1 MRLKMLLL
9 GLSIT
14 LILSCQIGQ
23 NASEPAGQTRGFSVT
38 SITDA
43 IIPTLSQTPSSTPI
57 PTSTPTLDPLT
68 ATALFEEQATQIAA
82 NAIATDQAKN
92 TIATST
98 ASANN
103 ALATVN
109 AMNMTA
115 TARQETANL
124 NATEIAQYTS
134 IDPNELITHPNDH
147 IGESV
152 VVRGRV
158 FYVINNTDFQIWLD
172 GVSYEPVHIAMVNPY
187 NDIFEN
193 NSVTVYGIVAG
204 EACGTNISGGQVCQP
219 QIVGVFYEKR

>member
-1 MRLKMLLL
+1 MKLKMLML

-23 NASEPAGQTRGFSVT
+23 NAPGPAGQTRGFSVT
-38 SITDA
+38 SIMD
-43 IIPTLSQTPSSTPI
+43 TLTPAVSPTPSRTPTH
-57 PTSTPTLDPLT
+57 TSTPTLDPLT
-68 ATALFEEQATQIAA
+68 ATALFEEQSTQIAA
-82 NAIATDQAKN
+82 NTTATDQEKN

-98 ASANN
+98 ASANH

-115 TARQETANL
+115 TARQEIANL

-134 IDPNELITHPNDH
+134 IDPNELITHPNNH

-152 VVRGRV
+152 IVRGRV

-187 NDIFEN
+187 SDIFEN
-193 NSVTVYGIVAG
+193 NFVTVYGIVAG
-204 EACGTNISGGQVCQP
+204 EACGTNISGGNVCQP